1 MNKLAVSE
9 YYLERYVLG
18 ELAGEEAEEIRRLAV
33 SDPEVLRALTGIES
47 SNRDILA
54 LYPPSA
60 VKGMLLARLK
70 DAEERPAARRRLFR
84 PFPLR
89 PIISVSFVLAVV
101 LAFMIL
107 IFPRFQKSGG
117 IIPPAAEEESALVK
131 GFQSIDLSKT
141 QLLVYRKNRNLVEIL
156 TDGREAGEGDLL
168 QLAYIATQDPYG
180 LILSIDGRNGVTL
193 HFPVEKDGSSLL
205 VLNKKTALPHAIELD
220 DAPGFERFFL
230 ITSGFPIDVDDVLK
244 KAQDLARDPERVRQ
258 GKLDLAED
266 IRQYSVLILKG
277 EGS

>member
-18 ELAGEEAEEIRRLAV
+18 ELAGEEAEEIRRLAS
-33 SDPEVLRALTGIES
+33 SDPEVERALTEIES

-54 LYPPSA
+54 LYPSSA
-60 VKGMLLARLK
+60 VKAELFRRLK
-70 DAEERPAARRRLFR
+70 DTEERPAARRRLFR

-89 PIISVSFVLAVV
+89 PIISVSFALAVV

-107 IFPRFQKSGG
+107 ILPRVQKPEG
-117 IIPPAAEEESALVK
+117 IIPPETQEEAALVK
-131 GFQSIDLSKT
+131 GFQSVDLSKT
-141 QLLVYRKNRNLVEIL
+141 QLLVYRKSRNLVEIL
-156 TDGREAGEGDLL
+156 ADGRQAGSGDLM
-168 QLAYIATQDPYG
+168 QLAYVTTKDPYG
-180 LILSIDGRNGVTL
+180 MILSIDGRGGVTL
-193 HFPVEKDGSSLL
+193 HFPAEKDGSSLL

-230 ITSGFPIDVDDVLK
+230 ITSGLPIDVEGVLK
-244 KAQDLARDPERVRQ
+244 KAENLARDADRVRQ
-258 GKLDLAED
+258 ENLDLAGD
-266 IRQYSVLILKG
+266 LRQHSVLILKG